1 MEPFSCDTFVALPP
15 ATVDNRIIFGK
26 NSDRL
31 YDEVQEVVYFPAV
44 VHDNLGERLKCTYI
58 EIDQVP
64 ETYAVVLSRPAWLW
78 GAEMGANEHGVCI
91 GNEAVW
97 GREEVCDEEA
107 LLGMDLVR
115 LGLERADTAEKALN
129 VIVDLLEKYGQG
141 GNCTEGRM
149 VFSYHNSFMIADR
162 NEAWILET
170 AGKYWAAEKVQ
181 EGVRNISNQLSIT
194 TKIAWE
200 HPDMRNYA
208 KR

>member
-115 LGLERADTAEKALN
+115 G
-129 VIVDLLEKYGQG
+129 
-141 GNCTEGRM
+141 
-149 VFSYHNSFMIADR
+149 SS
-162 NEAWILET
+162 
-170 AGKYWAAEKVQ
+170 
-181 EGVRNISNQLSIT
+181 
-194 TKIAWE
+194 
-200 HPDMRNYA
+200 
-208 KR
+208 